1 MMNFARH
8 KIASLLVAS
17 AIATLLMACASEP
30 PLQPGVPKTVNGV
43 TIAPY
48 EFYEECLHLDVG
60 DRLDYRF
67 ESEQP
72 VAFNIHY
79 HEAKL
84 VLQPV
89 TKTGLTSDIG
99 IFTPVIA
106 QDYCLMWE
114 AGPDGAVLSYR
125 IMLRRPRPSSPS
137 MTRMRELDL
146 P

>member
-1 MMNFARH
+1 MMFAGNRT
-8 KIASLLVAS
+8 AGLFAVATM
-17 AIATLLMACASEP
+17 ATLLVACASEA

-48 EFYEECLHLDVG
+48 EFYEECLHLDAG

-79 HEAKL
+79 HEDKL

-89 TKTGLTSDIG
+89 TKAGLTSDVG
-99 IFTPVIA
+99 IFMPVIA

-125 IMLRRPRPSSPS
+125 IMLRRPRP
-137 MTRMRELDL
+137 
-146 P
+146 